1 MRKIKSSALIIGASL
16 GLLAC
21 SQSRSVTG
29 DQTGTG
35 ASPENVETS
44 TPVEIS
50 ISEDEVGETLKYL
63 SSEEL
68 QGRKTGTDGIEMAA
82 KYIEEAFQKYG
93 IKPYYETYRDSFEVN
108 GVTGYNVIGYKEGSD
123 PELKD
128 EFIIIGAHYDH
139 IGNGKPVGEDIL
151 ANGANDNASGTT
163 AVMQLAKYFAE
174 KETGRSI
181 LFTLYSAE
189 EMGLVGSKHL
199 AKRLKQEG
207 LDLYVM
213 FNIEMV
219 GVPMTDKDYTA
230 YITGFELSNL
240 AEKFNSYSGEKVV
253 GFLPQAQEYQ
263 LFRRS
268 DNYPF
273 YEEFQIP
280 AQTIST
286 FDFTN
291 YGYYHHVSD
300 EFEEMNVPFMTDLI
314 EEIIPGI
321 TAMAN
326 SAEREIKMK
335 E

>member
-1 MRKIKSSALIIGASL
+1 MRKIKSSALLVVASL

-21 SQSRSVTG
+21 GQSKSVTENQSG
-29 DQTGTG
+29 AG
-35 ASPENVETS
+35 ASPAYIETNA
-44 TPVEIS
+44 PDKIF
-50 ISEDEVGETLKYL
+50 ISEVEVAETLRYL

-68 QGRKTGTDGIEMAA
+68 QGRKTGTDGIEKAA
-82 KYIEEAFQKYG
+82 QYIEKVFKENG
-93 IKPYYETYRDSFEVN
+93 IQPYYETYRDSFEVK
-108 GVTGYNVIGYKEGSD
+108 GVTGYNVIGYLEGSD

-128 EFIIIGAHYDH
+128 EFIIVGAHYDH
-139 IGNGKPVGEDIL
+139 IGNGKPVGEDTL

-163 AVMQLAKYFAE
+163 AVMELAKYFAD
-174 KETGRSI
+174 KKLGRSI

-189 EMGLVGSKHL
+189 EMGLVGSAHL
-199 AKRLKQEG
+199 AKRLKDED
-207 LDLYVM
+207 LNLYVM

-240 AEKFNSYSGEKVV
+240 AEKFNTYSGEKVV

-291 YGYYHHVSD
+291 YAYYHHVSD
-300 EFEEMNVPFMTDLI
+300 EFEEMNVPFMTSLI

-326 SAEREIKMK
+326 SPEREITMK
-335 E
+335 